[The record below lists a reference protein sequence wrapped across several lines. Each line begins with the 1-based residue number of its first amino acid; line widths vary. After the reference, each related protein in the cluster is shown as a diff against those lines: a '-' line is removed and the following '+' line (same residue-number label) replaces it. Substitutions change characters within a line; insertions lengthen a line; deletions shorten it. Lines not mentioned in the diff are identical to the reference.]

1 MEFLCCAVVFLDL
14 NVLTKF
20 LYLYIILFRFRAFSR
35 IFFKERFER
44 IFLSRNKDDERKM
57 VFMTIIVGCL
67 CLILGAALMMILLL
81 RIKEKRQISYAK
93 LSQFKIQF
101 KRQKS
106 TNSNASSNF
115 DNSIYRD
122 NPTTTVI

>member
-1 MEFLCCAVVFLDL
+1 
-14 NVLTKF
+14 
-20 LYLYIILFRFRAFSR
+20 
-35 IFFKERFER
+35 
-44 IFLSRNKDDERKM
+44 
-57 VFMTIIVGCL
+57 
-67 CLILGAALMMILLL
+67 MMILLL

>member
-1 MEFLCCAVVFLDL
+1 MFL
-14 NVLTKF
+14 
-20 LYLYIILFRFRAFSR
+20 ISR
-35 IFFKERFER
+35 IFF
-44 IFLSRNKDDERKM
+44 SRNNGDETKM
-57 VFMTIIVGCL
+57 VFMTIIVGCI

-106 TNSNASSNF
+106 TNSNASSTNF